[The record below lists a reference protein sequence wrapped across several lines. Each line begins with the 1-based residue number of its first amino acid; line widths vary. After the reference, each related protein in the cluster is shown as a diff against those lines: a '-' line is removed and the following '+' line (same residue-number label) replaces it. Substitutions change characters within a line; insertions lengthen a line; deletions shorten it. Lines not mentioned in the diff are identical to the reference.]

1 MEKTDVRKT
10 DEIKTGEIKI
20 GETKTEKLIRT
31 AIFSSVGYLC
41 AGITVSLFA
50 GINLWTQFLETD
62 EAVFSLAVVL
72 AFILSAIAGIVLI
85 RYLVPKIGA
94 KTVYE
99 QDILVAMIGMLFIA
113 LSINIAMLFVGV
125 IVCTGALAVF
135 FYENFTRQLN
145 LVKELNHSNQVSES
159 KQSKAKVFYL
169 SGWALGPIIA
179 VLAISIFSNLIGV
192 LTLRILFAHFIVISF
207 WLWIQ
212 RLGVHE
218 SFADAP
224 TALLAHPTDAL
235 TSKDLS
241 ENKASSSED
250 PVKAPVKTESSNSE
264 NTKQETTISQDK
276 ASVSSATDT
285 SLATDKATSDNV
297 ATDTVL
303 KDKTQSGTTQSGTT
317 QSDKDN

>member
-1 MEKTDVRKT
+1 MEKT
-10 DEIKTGEIKI
+10 EKI
-20 GETKTEKLIRT
+20 IRT

-41 AGITVSLFA
+41 AGIAVSLFA
-50 GINLWTQFLETD
+50 GINLWSQFLETD
-62 EAVFSLAVVL
+62 ETVFSLAVVL
-72 AFILSAIAGIVLI
+72 TFILSAIAGIVLI

-113 LSINIAMLFVGV
+113 LAINIAMLFVGI

-145 LVKELNHSNQVSES
+145 FVKELNQR
-159 KQSKAKVFYL
+159 KQSNSKVFYL

-192 LTLRILFAHFIVISF
+192 LTLRILFAHFIVLSF

-218 SFADAP
+218 AFEDAP
-224 TALLAHPTDAL
+224 TALLAHL
-235 TSKDLS
+235 Q
-241 ENKASSSED
+241 ENASTN
-250 PVKAPVKTESSNSE
+250 V
-264 NTKQETTISQDK
+264 ETTADITTK
-276 ASVSSATDT
+276 ET
-285 SLATDKATSDNV
+285 STDKAYIQDGNKSHDATAKDNKDTSVDSNEKV
-297 ATDTVL
+297 KVSSCNSS
-303 KDKTQSGTTQSGTT
+303 DKTAQTESNVT
-317 QSDKDN
+317 DKSQNN

>member
-1 MEKTDVRKT
+1 MEKT
-10 DEIKTGEIKI
+10 EKI
-20 GETKTEKLIRT
+20 IRT

-41 AGITVSLFA
+41 AGIAVSLFA
-50 GINLWTQFLETD
+50 GINLWSQFLETD
-62 EAVFSLAVVL
+62 ETVFSLAVVL
-72 AFILSAIAGIVLI
+72 TFILSAIAGIVLI

-113 LSINIAMLFVGV
+113 LAINIAMLFVGV

-145 LVKELNHSNQVSES
+145 FVKELNQR
-159 KQSKAKVFYL
+159 KQSNSKVFYL

-192 LTLRILFAHFIVISF
+192 LTLRILFAHFIVLSF

-218 SFADAP
+218 AFEDAP
-224 TALLAHPTDAL
+224 TALLAHLQEDAS
-235 TSKDLS
+235 T
-241 ENKASSSED
+241 N
-250 PVKAPVKTESSNSE
+250 V
-264 NTKQETTISQDK
+264 ETTADITNK
-276 ASVSSATDT
+276 ET
-285 SLATDKATSDNV
+285 STDKAYVQDSNKSHDATAKDNKDTSVDSNEKV
-297 ATDTVL
+297 KVSSCNPS
-303 KDKTQSGTTQSGTT
+303 DKTAQTESNVT
-317 QSDKDN
+317 DKSQNN

>member
-1 MEKTDVRKT
+1 MEKT
-10 DEIKTGEIKI
+10 EKI
-20 GETKTEKLIRT
+20 IRT

-41 AGITVSLFA
+41 AGIAVSLFA
-50 GINLWTQFLETD
+50 GINLWSQFLETD
-62 EAVFSLAVVL
+62 ETVFSLAVVL
-72 AFILSAIAGIVLI
+72 TFILSAIAGIVLI

-113 LSINIAMLFVGV
+113 LAINIAMLFVGI

-145 LVKELNHSNQVSES
+145 FVKELNHSKLN
-159 KQSKAKVFYL
+159 QSKPSTSKVFYL

-179 VLAISIFSNLIGV
+179 VLCISIFSNLIGV

-218 SFADAP
+218 AFEDAP
-224 TALLAHPTDAL
+224 TALLAHLQAEP
-235 TSKDLS
+235 
-241 ENKASSSED
+241 
-250 PVKAPVKTESSNSE
+250 SSNG
-264 NTKQETTISQDK
+264 ETTADTANKETSSDK
-276 ASVSSATDT
+276 AYIQDGNESLNATAKDNKELSVESNEKVKDSSY
-285 SLATDKATSDNV
+285 KTSDNKIETESNV
-297 ATDTVL
+297 T
-303 KDKTQSGTTQSGTT
+303 DKTQ
-317 QSDKDN
+317 NN

>member
-1 MEKTDVRKT
+1 MEKT
-10 DEIKTGEIKI
+10 EKI
-20 GETKTEKLIRT
+20 IRT

-41 AGITVSLFA
+41 AGIAVSLFA
-50 GINLWTQFLETD
+50 GINLWSQFLETD
-62 EAVFSLAVVL
+62 ETVFSLAVVL
-72 AFILSAIAGIVLI
+72 TFILSAIAGIVLI

-113 LSINIAMLFVGV
+113 LAINIAMLFVG
-125 IVCTGALAVF
+125 IIICTGALAVF

-145 LVKELNHSNQVSES
+145 FVKELNHSKFNQS
-159 KQSKAKVFYL
+159 KQSNSKVFYL

-218 SFADAP
+218 AFEDAP
-224 TALLAHPTDAL
+224 TALLAHLQVEASTNGETTADKDTLSDKAYKQDD
-235 TSKDLS
+235 SKD
-241 ENKASSSED
+241 
-250 PVKAPVKTESSNSE
+250 
-264 NTKQETTISQDK
+264 QETTEKDNK
-276 ASVSSATDT
+276 ETSVDSNEKVKDSSYKPSEKKVETE
-285 SLATDKATSDNV
+285 SNETDKLQN
-297 ATDTVL
+297 
-303 KDKTQSGTTQSGTT
+303 
-317 QSDKDN
+317 N

>member
-1 MEKTDVRKT
+1 MEKTDDR
-10 DEIKTGEIKI
+10 
-20 GETKTEKLIRT
+20 KTEKLIRT

-72 AFILSAIAGIVLI
+72 TFILSAIAGIVLI

-113 LSINIAMLFVGV
+113 LAINIAMLFVG
-125 IVCTGALAVF
+125 IIICSGALAVF

-145 LVKELNHSNQVSES
+145 LVKELNHSNQNTKS

-224 TALLAHPTDAL
+224 TALLAHPQEDNASNEKLKNTD
-235 TSKDLS
+235 TSTGDT
-241 ENKASSSED
+241 
-250 PVKAPVKTESSNSE
+250 VKTESSE
-264 NTKQETTISQDK
+264 NEVTKDEFSPSQDK
-276 ASVSSATDT
+276 AEVNTSPDTTGNASTDN
-285 SLATDKATSDNV
+285 S
-297 ATDTVL
+297 
-303 KDKTQSGTTQSGTT
+303 T